1 MAAAQ
6 LVGQPLVIHQP
17 PQAEQPKAVDVKGFK
32 KEVKVFRG
40 LANPYLTVTLLAIA
54 VLSAVAVSLYTTGQF
69 QKWMSPARFLQ
80 FKKYETLFLAGTI
93 SFGVFSL
100 ALGGLSLAQA
110 IDVYRTNRYAK
121 KPDLTV
127 DPNASEVRP
136 LKELMVEAK
145 MPKELDLSA
154 EGIWGRFLNPP
165 QIEEDGEAYF
175 DCPSEEQMSSIGLG
189 EKKRKK
195 LFESFRWAH
204 VGNSVCLDDIK
215 NGEGQWHKL
224 VFAGS
229 VVQVSTGREINI
241 VVLNPLPTGEISADQ
256 LTTAVKLA
264 YATEPKPAHFVCALL
279 QFNEW
284 KNVVEG
290 SSKFDKK
297 CLVIEESSDDPV
309 SKAFLLE
316 GKTTLF
322 INLRSDGDL
331 INKLF
336 TSTTLSLFSC
346 SNADQFDALYHP
358 GLAVDERG
366 NRIDLSAV
374 EEVEEEDTPA
384 PEGVVK
390 ADDNFDD
397 FAI

>member
-1 MAAAQ
+1 
-6 LVGQPLVIHQP
+6 
-17 PQAEQPKAVDVKGFK
+17 
-32 KEVKVFRG
+32 
-40 LANPYLTVTLLAIA
+40 
-54 VLSAVAVSLYTTGQF
+54 
-69 QKWMSPARFLQ
+69 
-80 FKKYETLFLAGTI
+80 
-93 SFGVFSL
+93 
-100 ALGGLSLAQA
+100 
-110 IDVYRTNRYAK
+110 
-121 KPDLTV
+121 
-127 DPNASEVRP
+127 
-136 LKELMVEAK
+136 MVEAK

-279 QFNEW
+279 QFNEL
-284 KNVVEG
+284 G
-290 SSKFDKK
+290 
-297 CLVIEESSDDPV
+297 P
-309 SKAFLLE
+309 LLSHE